1 MSLYHNH
8 VGWSVVCDYGISW
21 SFSLA
26 FCVRSLYH
34 GVVIGVLSSLA
45 INLLRKKMLV
55 VVL

>member
-8 VGWSVVCDYGISW
+8 VGWSAVCDYGISW

-45 INLLRKKMLV
+45 INLPRKKMLV